1 MSFPSGSGDPN
12 DPRTWGWSDSSSTP
26 GGQSQ
31 GFGAGIGND
40 APAAPPFST
49 TSAQWH
55 LPPQDH
61 SHAYTPAPNHP
72 DPYWQRGSYQQSAAT
87 QQSGFSGPPGHH
99 AYPPQQTYGQ
109 SSNWGQ
115 PTHGSSYPGPSS
127 PGTAYSYYQSNPHTY
142 WNNGKPTGILAQAI
156 RESTRPA
163 GYSGAWPPKD
173 AASAAI
179 ALGAL
184 LNNRKQSSAQSG
196 ASSQFNAQGHPGYGN
211 GGSYGPASGYG
222 GPPTGQGW

>member
-55 LPPQDH
+55 SPPQDH
-61 SHAYTPAPNHP
+61 SHAYTPAPNHS
-72 DPYWQRGSYQQSAAT
+72 DPYWQQGSYQQSAAT
-87 QQSGFSGPPGHH
+87 HQSGFSGPPGHH

-109 SSNWGQ
+109 PSNWGQ

-127 PGTAYSYYQSNPHTY
+127 PGTAYSYYQSNPHMY
-142 WNNGKPTGILAQAI
+142 WNDGKPSGILAQAVQ
-156 RESTRPA
+156 STRPA
-163 GYSGAWPPKD
+163 GYTGAWPPKD

-179 ALGAL
+179 ALGAV
-184 LNNRKQSSAQSG
+184 LNNKKQSSAQSG
-196 ASSQFNAQGHPGYGN
+196 ASGQFNPQGPPGYGS
-211 GGSYGPASGYG
+211 GGFYGSASGYG
-222 GPPTGQGW
+222 GPPAGQGW